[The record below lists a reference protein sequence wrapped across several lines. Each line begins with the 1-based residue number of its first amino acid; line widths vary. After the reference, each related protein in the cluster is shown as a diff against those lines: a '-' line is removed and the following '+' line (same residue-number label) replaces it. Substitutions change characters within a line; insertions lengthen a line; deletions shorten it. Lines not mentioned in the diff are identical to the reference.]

1 MSILE
6 KKIDALMR
14 YCTAETDDARNE
26 ALADLRKIMKNQP
39 AQTYGMATVD
49 KDLMIR
55 QRLLELGGPDHLP
68 GWTYLS
74 EAIAMVVDNPDAIKG
89 ICKKVYSQVAK
100 KHSETAAKV
109 EKLARY
115 AIEVAWLRADME
127 VLQKY
132 FGSIIDPT
140 KGKPTLREFIAR
152 VANIV
157 RTGA

>member
-6 KKIDALMR
+6 VKIDALMR
-14 YCTAETDDARNE
+14 FCTAETDDDRDE
-26 ALADLRKIMKNQP
+26 ALANLREIMKIHP
-39 AQTYGMATVD
+39 AQPYGIADVNQ
-49 KDLMIR
+49 DLMIR
-55 QRLLELGGPDHLP
+55 RLLLELGVPDHLP

-140 KGKPTLREFIAR
+140 KGKPTIREFIAR

-157 RTGA
+157 RAGV